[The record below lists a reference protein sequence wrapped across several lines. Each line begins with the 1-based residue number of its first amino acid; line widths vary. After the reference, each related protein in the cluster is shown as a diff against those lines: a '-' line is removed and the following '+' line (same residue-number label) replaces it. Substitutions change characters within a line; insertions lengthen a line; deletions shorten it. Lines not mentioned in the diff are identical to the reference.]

1 MSFFGTSEQFTRS
14 LPANRSKIRV
24 NQILLAIILIMD
36 DLSGIAF
43 IAKCEPTHLHFTMG
57 RLTSAF

>member
-36 DLSGIAF
+36 DLSGITF
-43 IAKCEPTHLHFTMG
+43 IAKCEPAHLHFTMG